1 MYSDLLCAHRK
12 TFRKHCRAVKK
23 TWKNGG
29 SKEGYQKAIRFA
41 KDAVY
46 LAKSK
51 AKQEVRKGSSP
62 SSSDLFCLANQMRW
76 RNLDVQGEKPVPSDA
91 GELCL
96 NDRGLD
102 KPHRKSTMRASQIF
116 ELDPDS
122 LADVYPVESLAP
134 ICHLSWWSSPSRWWN
149 VVRLMLHPRNAE
161 SLWWWMG
168 QQIRDPVEKI
178 PTELEESIIV
188 ALYKDNGVALE
199 RRNCRCLKLPD
210 LVKNGLERV
219 SGNVTPQEV
228 CTDDIQFSFM
238 SDCSTTNAMLIV
250 CQLQEKFH
258 VVNKTM
264 NMAFVNLEK
273 AFNRVSRRVIWWA
286 FRKLGLEQWL
296 VGLIWS
302 MYENASTRVCIGCNL
317 SEEFIVKR
325 GVHQG
330 SCLSPYCSSRFWKPS
345 FKSFEQDIPGKT
357 GMPMTKSS
365 SLNRWMKCKRS
376 WSSGYLAWKERYF
389 ESTWAKPRSWYLAR
403 ISICFRSPAKSRVPC
418 VFPVSTQTPSSVE
431 VVPDTSTRYTVMSLA
446 L

>member
-1 MYSDLLCAHRK
+1 
-12 TFRKHCRAVKK
+12 
-23 TWKNGG
+23 
-29 SKEGYQKAIRFA
+29 
-41 KDAVY
+41 
-46 LAKSK
+46 
-51 AKQEVRKGSSP
+51 
-62 SSSDLFCLANQMRW
+62 MR
-76 RNLDVQGEKPVPSDA
+76 LSTVQSRESEDA
-91 GELCL
+91 GKPGRMVAASRDIRRPYVSPKMLSIWQNPRPNKKFGRALHPAVPTYSASPTKWDEETWMSRAGNLFPVTLESCAWMTG
-96 NDRGLD
+96 GLD

-116 ELDPDS
+116 ELDPES
-122 LADVYPVESLAP
+122 LAEVYPVESLAP
-134 ICHLSWWSSPSRWWN
+134 ICHLRWWSSPSRWWN
-149 VVRLMLHPRNAE
+149 VVRLLLHPRNAE

-188 ALYKDNGVALE
+188 ALYKGNGVALE
-199 RRNCRCLKLPD
+199 RRNCRCLKLLD
-210 LVKNGLERV
+210 LVKYVLERV
-219 SGNVTPQEV
+219 SGNVTPQEA
-228 CTDDIQFSFM
+228 CIDDIQFSFM

-264 NMAFVNLEK
+264 NMAFVDLEM

-296 VGLIWS
+296 VGLIRS
-302 MYENASTRVCIGCNL
+302 MYENASRRVCIGCDL
-317 SEEFIVKR
+317 SEEFIVKM

-376 WSSGYLAWKERYF
+376 WSSGYLAWEERYF

-418 VFPVSTQTPSSVE
+418 VFPVSAQTPSSVE
-431 VVPDTSTRYTVMSLA
+431 VVPDSSTRYTVMSLA